1 MAGEL
6 YAAEP
11 VVRDVLDEAAEML
24 AGDGG
29 VDLRRVL
36 YPVGDPVA
44 DLERTAWAQPA
55 LFAVE
60 VALARLWRSWG
71 VVPDAML
78 GHSLGEYS
86 AACVAGVFSFAD
98 GLRLVAARGRLLDEL
113 PAGDMI
119 AVAASA
125 DDLAPALAGEPELAL
140 AAVNAP
146 RSVTVSGPAEAV
158 ARLAGRL
165 AGEGVRARPLATS
178 HAFHSAMMDPAVERF
193 RAVAA
198 EVELHP
204 PEIPFVSNST
214 GAWIEAAQAT
224 DPAYWARHLR
234 STVRFADGLGVLLGA
249 EGARHA
255 LVEVGPGHALTS
267 LARRHP
273 RRKAAVA
280 MVPSLAAPGGEG
292 DLEPL
297 LAALGRLWTA
307 GVEPDWQGVYRG
319 QRRRRV
325 PLPGYPFERRRH
337 WLDGVDLT
345 FAAGSEVEPEPAPEP
360 EAEREPA
367 AGGTASSAADGGN
380 PRGDLERAVAG
391 VWSDLLGVERV
402 GRNDDFFDLG
412 GSSLA
417 GLQLAERLARE
428 LDVALPGSFL
438 LEASTVAAI
447 AELIAARGQ
456 ASGEEKAPSCLVRL
470 QRGSGRPLF
479 LVHQVGGHVF
489 TFRDLARGLG
499 PPNLSRP
506 RPVNGLR
513 ALGLEPGERP
523 LTSMAEMAG
532 HYLALVRA
540 EQPRGPYLLGGASMG
555 GMVAFDM
562 ARRLTEAGEEVALL
576 ALMDTPCGDQMPPR
590 EGAAEAVMATLG
602 ARAGTAL
609 DRDGLA
615 AAGSAAGACRI
626 AQVDAAFDRALERL
640 DGAAGID
647 LDEARRHARVLAAN
661 VDVLYDY
668 RPEPWPGELLFF
680 RAAERRPGDPP
691 RPELPWI
698 ELARGGTEVV
708 IAPGDHQ
715 TMHQPP
721 HVETVAARLRRALAR
736 SRRT

>member
-1 MAGEL
+1 M
-6 YAAEP
+6 
-11 VVRDVLDEAAEML
+11 
-24 AGDGG
+24 
-29 VDLRRVL
+29 
-36 YPVGDPVA
+36 
-44 DLERTAWAQPA
+44 
-55 LFAVE
+55 
-60 VALARLWRSWG
+60 
-71 VVPDAML
+71 
-78 GHSLGEYS
+78 
-86 AACVAGVFSFAD
+86 
-98 GLRLVAARGRLLDEL
+98 DEL
-113 PAGDMI
+113 PAGDML
-119 AVAASA
+119 AVEAAEEDLTPLVAA
-125 DDLAPALAGEPELAL
+125 EPEVSV

-158 ARLAGRL
+158 ARLADRL
-165 AGEGVRARPLATS
+165 AGEGVRTRPLATS

-193 RAVAA
+193 REVAA
-198 EVELHP
+198 AVELHP
-204 PEIPFVSNST
+204 PEIPFVSNAT
-214 GAWIEAAQAT
+214 GTWIEAGQAT
-224 DPAYWARHLR
+224 DPAYWAGHLR
-234 STVRFADGLGVLLGA
+234 ATVRFAAGLGTLLEA
-249 EGARHA
+249 EGARHV
-255 LVEVGPGHALTS
+255 LLEVGPGHALTS

-273 RRKAAVA
+273 RRKAAAA
-280 MVPSLAAPGGEG
+280 MAPSLAAPGEG

-297 LAALGRLWTA
+297 LGALAKLWAA
-307 GVEPDWQGVYRG
+307 GVEPDWPAFYQG

-345 FAAGSEVEPEPAPEP
+345 AAASPPEPGVEAGP
-360 EAEREPA
+360 EARPEADQGPA
-367 AGGTASSAADGGN
+367 AEAAPGSAADDGA
-380 PRGDLERAVAG
+380 PRGDLERAVAR
-391 VWSDLLGVERV
+391 VWSDLLGVDRV
-402 GRNDDFFDLG
+402 RRSDDFFDLG

-456 ASGEEKAPSCLVRL
+456 AGGDAGAPSCLVRL

-499 PPNLSRP
+499 RDQ
-506 RPVNGLR
+506 PVYALR
-513 ALGLEPGERP
+513 ALGLEPGEEP
-523 LTSMAEMAG
+523 LTAMAEMAE

-576 ALMDTPCGDQMPPR
+576 ALMDTPCGDQMPAR

-609 DRDGLA
+609 DRDELA
-615 AAGSAAGACRI
+615 AAAAAAGDDRA
-626 AQVDAAFDRALERL
+626 AQVDAAFDRALEHL
-640 DGAAGID
+640 DGADGID
-647 LDEARRHARVLAAN
+647 LDETRRHARVLAAN
-661 VDVLYDY
+661 VDILYDY
-668 RPEPWPGELLFF
+668 RPEPWAGELCFF

-698 ELARGGTEVV
+698 ELARGGTEVA
-708 IAPGDHQ
+708 IAPGDHL
-715 TMHQPP
+715 TMHHPP
-721 HVETVAARLRRALAR
+721 HVEAVASRLRRALALRGARGWR
-736 SRRT
+736 SS